1 VENFWLVSMKIKPFM
16 CPLRLGPVCSSFA
29 DSRANHIG
37 IFRDSGLDVKQYRYY
52 DKKNISLDL
61 EGMVD
66 DIKVW
71 PAESVSNVRPPLRT
85 QLFCCM
91 PVPIIPLA

>member
-1 VENFWLVSMKIKPFM
+1 M
-16 CPLRLGPVCSSFA
+16 
-29 DSRANHIG
+29 G

-61 EGMVD
+61 EGMVH

-71 PAESVSNVRPPLRT
+71 AAESVPNVRLPRRA